1 MTHRFQKI
9 FFFILLLTC
18 NASAQ
23 TDSLLFG
30 GIWRTY
36 ILHLPS
42 YSGNTTLPLII
53 ALNGLGGTASG
64 FETMTGFS
72 TKADIDS
79 FIVVYLNGT
88 GSPANWNCGGN
99 WFNLPPPAIL
109 SNSDDVGYISTL
121 IDTLSK
127 RYKIDS
133 TRAYAAGFSNGS
145 MMAYRLAAELSN
157 KIAAIAAGSGPM
169 TLHTIHPSYPVAVIH
184 FHALDD
190 SSIPYVGET
199 NPHAPVY
206 FPPIDTLMAVWRNI
220 NGCTAIADTIVNVS
234 GVVGRKWSAVSTG
247 ADVVLYRSNTGGHAW
262 PIGGLAETDI
272 AWNFLKT
279 HSRTPATG
287 TIVHNAHETP
297 QAFSLD
303 QNYPNPFNPTTTIG
317 YKIPMNGHVSLK
329 VYDILGREVVA
340 LVDEKKDAGS
350 HDISFNAS
358 KLPSGVYFYRL
369 QTGSFTETKKLVL
382 IR

>member
-1 MTHRFQKI
+1 MINRFQKI
-9 FFFILLLTC
+9 FFFILLLTYS
-18 NASAQ
+18 ASAQ
-23 TDSLLFG
+23 TDSLLFD

-88 GSPANWNCGGN
+88 GSPASWNCGGN
-99 WFNLPPPAIL
+99 WLPPPAIP
-109 SNSDDVGYISTL
+109 SNNDDVGYISTL

-133 TRAYAAGFSNGS
+133 TRVYAAGFSNGS

-169 TLHTIHPSYPVAVIH
+169 TLTTIHPSYPVAVIH
-184 FHALDD
+184 FHAVDD
-190 SSIPYVGET
+190 SSIPYVGVT
-199 NPHAPVY
+199 DPRAPIY

-262 PIGGLAETDI
+262 PIGNLAETDI

-303 QNYPNPFNPTTTIG
+303 QNYPNLFNPITTIS
-317 YKIPMNGHVSLK
+317 YKIPMNGYVSLK

-340 LVDEKKDAGS
+340 LLDEKKDAGS

-358 KLPSGVYFYRL
+358 KLSSGVYFYRL